1 MKYLIEYPKELN
13 AKIQLPAS
21 KSISNRALIIYALT
35 QNGILPQNLADCDD
49 TSVMIKALN
58 SADELV
64 DIMAAGTSMRFLT
77 AFYATQAGTKIM
89 TGTERMQNRPIHL
102 LVEALRKLGAD
113 IEYLKNEGFPPL
125 KINGKKLQGGDLSL
139 DGSISSQFIT
149 ALLLIGPTLEKG
161 LNLELKG
168 EIASKPYIDM
178 TLALMNQYGA
188 SAKWTSPNKLEVKP
202 QPYKPTPVLVE
213 SDWSAASYWFE
224 MVALMDKSEILLK
237 DVTLPSLQ
245 GDAQG
250 AELFKLLG
258 VDFKATDRGLLL
270 TKTDNIADKLDIDFT
285 KIPDLAQTFVV
296 AAALLNIPFRFTG
309 LQTLRIK
316 ETDRIAALINEL
328 KKLGYNI
335 KDKGDTQMYWN
346 LEKTTPQAKPVIAT
360 YEDHRMAMALA
371 PAAIKHP
378 SLIVDE
384 PMVVTKS
391 YPTYWE
397 DLQEIGVKV
406 LKI

>member
-1 MKYLIEYPKELN
+1 M
-13 AKIQLPAS
+13 
-21 KSISNRALIIYALT
+21 
-35 QNGILPQNLADCDD
+35 
-49 TSVMIKALN
+49 
-58 SADELV
+58 
-64 DIMAAGTSMRFLT
+64 
-77 AFYATQAGTKIM
+77 
-89 TGTERMQNRPIHL
+89 
-102 LVEALRKLGAD
+102 
-113 IEYLKNEGFPPL
+113 
-125 KINGKKLQGGDLSL
+125 
-139 DGSISSQFIT
+139 
-149 ALLLIGPTLEKG
+149 
-161 LNLELKG
+161 
-168 EIASKPYIDM
+168 
-178 TLALMNQYGA
+178 
-188 SAKWTSPNKLEVKP
+188 
-202 QPYKPTPVLVE
+202 
-213 SDWSAASYWFE
+213 
-224 MVALMDKSEILLK
+224 
-237 DVTLPSLQ
+237 
-245 GDAQG
+245 
-250 AELFKLLG
+250 
-258 VDFKATDRGLLL
+258 L

>member
-1 MKYLIEYPKELN
+1 
-13 AKIQLPAS
+13 
-21 KSISNRALIIYALT
+21 
-35 QNGILPQNLADCDD
+35 
-49 TSVMIKALN
+49 
-58 SADELV
+58 
-64 DIMAAGTSMRFLT
+64 
-77 AFYATQAGTKIM
+77 
-89 TGTERMQNRPIHL
+89 
-102 LVEALRKLGAD
+102 
-113 IEYLKNEGFPPL
+113 
-125 KINGKKLQGGDLSL
+125 
-139 DGSISSQFIT
+139 
-149 ALLLIGPTLEKG
+149 
-161 LNLELKG
+161 
-168 EIASKPYIDM
+168 M

-258 VDFKATDRGLLL
+258 VDFKAIDRGLLL

-371 PAAIKHP
+371 P
-378 SLIVDE
+378 
-384 PMVVTKS
+384 
-391 YPTYWE
+391 
-397 DLQEIGVKV
+397 EIGRAHV
-406 LKI
+406 

>member
-178 TLALMNQYGA
+178 TLALMNQCGA

-202 QPYKPTPVLVE
+202 QPYNPTPVLVE

-316 ETDRIAALINEL
+316 ETDLIAALINEL

>member
-1 MKYLIEYPKELN
+1 MKYLIEYPKELQ
-13 AKIQLPAS
+13 AQIQLPAS

-35 QNGILPQNLADCDD
+35 QNGILPKNLADCDD

-58 SADELV
+58 STDELV

-77 AFYATQAGTKIM
+77 AFYATQEGTKIM

-102 LVEALRKLGAD
+102 LVKALRELGAD
-113 IEYLKNEGFPPL
+113 IEYVKNEGFPPL
-125 KINGKKLQGGDLSL
+125 KIKGKKLKGGTLSL

-161 LNLELKG
+161 LTLELKG

-178 TLALMNQYGA
+178 TLALMNQCGA
-188 SAKWTSPNKLEVKP
+188 LAKWTDQNKLVVEP
-202 QPYKPTPVLVE
+202 QPYKPTSVLVE

-224 MVALMDKSEILLK
+224 MVALMDKAEILLK

-245 GDAQG
+245 GDAKG
-250 AELFKLLG
+250 AELFRQLG
-258 VDFKATDRGLLL
+258 VDYKAVKEGLLL
-270 TKTDNIADKLDIDFT
+270 TKSDELAGELEIDFT

-296 AAALLNIPFRFTG
+296 TAALLNIPFRFTG

-328 KKLGYNI
+328 KKLGYDI
-335 KDKGDTQMYWN
+335 KDKGDTEMYWN
-346 LEKTTPQAKPVIAT
+346 LERVEPEANPVIET

-378 SLIVDE
+378 KLTVDE